1 MHWGFAGPWYGQL
14 LKLAPPPGDGPI
26 DPLLARLRVLR
37 EFGLTSTGDSLNHV
51 AALEQS
57 VFEQLAGELQQHDQG
72 LVLYA
77 GYRYLET
84 TPDRAAREAEALAA
98 HLDHVAAA
106 VNCRLVMTTPR
117 AGHRFDRE
125 LPVAAKLDLLAT
137 ALGPLAEVCAAR
149 GLPFGIENHG
159 DYYVSDLVQLCRSV
173 PHLGLFLDTGN
184 TYLIG
189 EQPLPAFELAAPY
202 VVGTHFKDHRVRPM
216 HDARPL
222 HFEVAGAVLGEG
234 DVPLRECLQFVA
246 AAVDEP
252 QKLVMEIEMVV
263 PDGVDPV
270 DGLHRSVAFVKALEA
285 EVLR

>member
-1 MHWGFAGPWYGQL
+1 MQWGFAGPWYGQL

-26 DPLLARLRVLR
+26 DALLTRLRVLR
-37 EFGLTSTGDSLNHV
+37 EFGLTSTGESLNHL
-51 AALEQS
+51 AGLAPA
-57 VFEQLAGELQQHDQG
+57 VFEQLADALQQHRQS
-72 LVLYA
+72 LLLYA

-84 TPDRAAREAEALAA
+84 TPERAEREAEALGQ
-98 HLDHVAAA
+98 HLDRLAAA

-125 LPVAAKLDLLAT
+125 RPLPEKMDLLAT
-137 ALGPLAEVCAAR
+137 ALTPMAAVCAAR

-159 DYYVSDLVQLCRSV
+159 DYYVADLVELCERV

-189 EQPLPAFELAAPY
+189 EQPLPAFEVGARH

-222 HFEVAGAVLGEG
+222 HFEVGGAVLGEG
-234 DVPLRECLQFVA
+234 DVPLRECLRLIA
-246 AAVDEP
+246 AAVPEP
-252 QKLVMEIEMVV
+252 HQLVMELEMVV
-263 PDGVDPV
+263 PPEVDPV
-270 DGLHRSVAFVKALEA
+270 EGLHRSVAYVKALEA
-285 EVLR
+285 EVLE

>member
-1 MHWGFAGPWYGQL
+1 MQWGFAGPWYGQL
-14 LKLAPPPGDGPI
+14 MKLAPPPGDGPI
-26 DPLLARLRVLR
+26 DQLLARLRVLR
-37 EFGLTSTGDSLNHV
+37 EFGLTSTGDSLNHL
-51 AALEQS
+51 AARAPDVLG
-57 VFEQLAGELQQHDQG
+57 QLSDELHEHGQG

-84 TPDRAAREAEALAA
+84 TPERAEREAEALAV
-98 HLDHVAAA
+98 HLDHLAQA

-125 LPVAAKLDLLAT
+125 LPVSQKLELLAT
-137 ALGPLAEVCAAR
+137 ALAPMAAVCAER

-159 DYYVSDLVQLCRSV
+159 DFYVSDLVQVCEQAA
-173 PHLGLFLDTGN
+173 PLGLFLDTGN

-189 EQPLPAFELAAPY
+189 EQPLPAFELGAKH

-222 HFEVAGAVLGEG
+222 HFEVGGAVLGEG
-234 DVPLRECLQFVA
+234 DVPLRECMELIA
-246 AAVDEP
+246 AAVPDP

-263 PDGVDPV
+263 PPEVDPV
-270 DGLHRSVAFVKALEA
+270 EGLHRSVAFVKSLEA
-285 EVLR
+285 EVLG